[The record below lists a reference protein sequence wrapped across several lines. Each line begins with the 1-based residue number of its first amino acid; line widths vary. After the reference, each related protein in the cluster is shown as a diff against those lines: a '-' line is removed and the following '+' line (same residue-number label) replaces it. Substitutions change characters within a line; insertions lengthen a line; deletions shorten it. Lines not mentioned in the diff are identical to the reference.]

1 MGVVFTNLQVRAL
14 PCRDHTSYDYMA
26 TWNNSHLATHD
37 QDNQTA
43 WEQLEAAIWVVSQVG
58 IDCKLL
64 FTIDWFKANIS
75 RQHL

>member
-14 PCRDHTSYDYMA
+14 PCRDHTNYDYMA
-26 TWNNSHLATHD
+26 TWHNSHLATYD

-43 WEQLEAAIWVVSQVG
+43 WEQLEAAIWAVSQVG

-64 FTIDWFKANIS
+64 FTIDWFKAKIS